1 MHKQSTLLHA
11 PFDCV
16 CLSDVGRATCAQSFL
31 IMIGMF
37 IVANGF
43 ALGLLYP
50 THLHLASDAASASGS
65 AAEDSDGGNLW
76 NMNHP
81 TAVSD
86 TVGTVPRSMYA
97 SFNMMMGSFDAALL
111 DDAYSPALAY
121 TTFFYYTG
129 KSRSNL
135 QATLAYRQIR

>member
-1 MHKQSTLLHA
+1 
-11 PFDCV
+11 
-16 CLSDVGRATCAQSFL
+16 
-31 IMIGMF
+31 MF

-50 THLHLASDAASASGS
+50 THLHLAIDTASASGS
-65 AAEDSDGGNLW
+65 AADESNSDDLW
-76 NMNHP
+76 SMSHP

-86 TVGTVPRSMYA
+86 TVGTVPRAMYA

-121 TTFFYYTG
+121 TSYFYYIVRT
-129 KSRSNL
+129 SNPPL
-135 QATLAYRQIR
+135 CVTLGLF

>member
-1 MHKQSTLLHA
+1 ML
-11 PFDCV
+11 
-16 CLSDVGRATCAQSFL
+16 QSFL

-50 THLHLASDAASASGS
+50 THLHLISDTSTNGVIAGDDNDNS
-65 AAEDSDGGNLW
+65 W
-76 NMNHP
+76 NITHP

-86 TVGTVPRSMYA
+86 TVGTVPRAMYA

-121 TTFFYYTG
+121 ATFFYYIG
-129 KSRSNL
+129 KYTSNL
-135 QATLAYRQIR
+135 PQATSLVDFWKLSERMLVIQSL

>member
-1 MHKQSTLLHA
+1 MLPL
-11 PFDCV
+11 CV
-16 CLSDVGRATCAQSFL
+16 LQSFL

-50 THLHLASDAASASGS
+50 THLHPASGATS
-65 AAEDSDGGNLW
+65 TSGLTSAEDSEDSEDLW
-76 NMNHP
+76 SMNHP

-86 TVGTVPRSMYA
+86 TVGTVPRAMYA

-121 TTFFYYTG
+121 TTFFYYIV
-129 KSRSNL
+129 RA
-135 QATLAYRQIR
+135 QASLRCL

>member
-1 MHKQSTLLHA
+1 
-11 PFDCV
+11 
-16 CLSDVGRATCAQSFL
+16 
-31 IMIGMF
+31 MIGMF

-50 THLHLASDAASASGS
+50 THLHPASGTTS
-65 AAEDSDGGNLW
+65 TSGLAAAEESEDLW
-76 NMNHP
+76 IMNHP

-86 TVGTVPRSMYA
+86 TVGTVPRAMYA

-121 TTFFYYTG
+121 TTFFYYIVRHKQVSVARG
-129 KSRSNL
+129 S
-135 QATLAYRQIR
+135 

>member
-1 MHKQSTLLHA
+1 
-11 PFDCV
+11 
-16 CLSDVGRATCAQSFL
+16 
-31 IMIGMF
+31 MF

-50 THLHLASDAASASGS
+50 THLHLTGGSASASGS
-65 AAEDSDGGNLW
+65 TDEDSDGGSLW
-76 NMNHP
+76 SMSHP

-86 TVGTVPRSMYA
+86 TVGTVPRAMYA

-121 TTFFYYTG
+121 TTFFYYIG
-129 KSRSNL
+129 KFTCSHKQYSGL
-135 QATLAYRQIR
+135 